1 MPAGHNHWS
10 TTLTDE
16 LTYFTALDAG
26 TSHLRNWQAVA
37 VAIDGREVPL
47 GELRVRSPAAQAG
60 RLVAWAMGW
69 PERTWA
75 VEGAA
80 GLGHLLAQQLV
91 AAGERALDVQ
101 PKLGARVRLLATGA
115 TNKNNPND
123 ARSVAIVARRSTARQ
138 EQPDEHSAV
147 LKVWFKRHRDLGW
160 ARTQVACRLHAA
172 PEPLPTPADVSATS
186 LTSESVT
193 IAIALVGDE
202 TDHPSHHEINAAR
215 ALLGDDVE
223 ATWTRTDS
231 ARIRDL
237 AGFDG
242 VWLVPG
248 SPYADDQAAY
258 AAITWARERKVPFLG
273 TCGGLQYAVIE
284 FFRNVLGHGAAS
296 HAESD
301 GEDASNVVTALAC
314 SLQARE
320 RQIRPVPG
328 TRFAALM
335 GGQPSS
341 GMHFCSYAPAPQHVQ
356 RLVDAGMI
364 VEATADD
371 AGAEVLELPDNAF
384 YMLSLFQPQIGSLAG
399 KPLHPL
405 LSEFVRCA
413 REYSE
418 QASHTVH
425 G

>member
-1 MPAGHNHWS
+1 
-10 TTLTDE
+10 
-16 LTYFTALDAG
+16 
-26 TSHLRNWQAVA
+26 
-37 VAIDGREVPL
+37 
-47 GELRVRSPAAQAG
+47 
-60 RLVAWAMGW
+60 
-69 PERTWA
+69 
-75 VEGAA
+75 
-80 GLGHLLAQQLV
+80 
-91 AAGERALDVQ
+91 
-101 PKLGARVRLLATGA
+101 
-115 TNKNNPND
+115 
-123 ARSVAIVARRSTARQ
+123 
-138 EQPDEHSAV
+138 
-147 LKVWFKRHRDLGW
+147 
-160 ARTQVACRLHAA
+160 
-172 PEPLPTPADVSATS
+172 
-186 LTSESVT
+186 VT

-202 TDHPSHHEINAAR
+202 TDHPSHREINAAR

-231 ARIRDL
+231 ARVRDL

-248 SPYADDQAAY
+248 SPYADDQAAC

-328 TRFAALM
+328 TRFAALT

-341 GMHFCSYAPAPQHVQ
+341 GMHYCSYAPAPQHVQ

-371 AGAEVLELPDNAF
+371 AGAEVLELPGNAF
-384 YMLSLFQPQIGSLAG
+384 YMLSLFQPQIGSLVG

-418 QASHTVH
+418 QASHAVH